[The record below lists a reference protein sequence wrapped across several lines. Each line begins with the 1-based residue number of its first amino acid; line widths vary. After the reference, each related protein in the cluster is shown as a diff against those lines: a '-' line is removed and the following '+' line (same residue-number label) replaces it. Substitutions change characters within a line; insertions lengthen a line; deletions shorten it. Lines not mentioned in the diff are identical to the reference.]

1 MLDLL
6 IRGGTV
12 FRGDSPAEQV
22 DVGIAD
28 GRIVAVGGIDDE
40 AAEVIDADGQVVC
53 PGFINVLSHAYFT
66 ILEDPRSLSEL
77 LQGVTTQIFGEG
89 GALGPLSEPMQRNLE
104 HVHAERSL
112 AVTWSRLS
120 EFLAH
125 LERTGTA
132 QNVASFVSHGTLRP
146 YVVGYD
152 DRPATS
158 AELDQ
163 MSALVAEEMADG
175 ALGVATAL
183 IYPPETYGSTEELIA
198 LSRAAAPYGGGY
210 ISHMR
215 DEGSR
220 LLEAVEELIRI
231 GQEADVPAEIYHLK
245 ASGQDNWHLM
255 DQVLDRVEQVRAAG
269 QQVKANV
276 YPYTASSTGLTSI
289 IPDRFHVGGTQALF
303 DRLADP
309 AARAEIAADLR
320 ARRRF
325 GDTGSSDRV
334 LVLGFRNPEFAH
346 LQGKTLTQIAEERG
360 TDPVDAALDL
370 IRDDR
375 SRVTVAFLSMSEDN
389 LREQIRRDW
398 VGFGSD
404 GSSMAPE
411 GAVLRKPTH
420 PRSYGTFARVLGHYV
435 REEQVLSL
443 AEAIRRLTVLPATTL
458 GLSDRGRLAPGYAG
472 DVVVFDPQRVADL
485 ATFDDPHQ
493 LAVGVSEVVVNG
505 QVAVRG
511 GESTGVLAG
520 RALRKG

>member
-1 MLDLL
+1 MLDLV

-12 FRGDSPAEQV
+12 YRGEGPGERV
-22 DVGIAD
+22 DVGITDA
-28 GRIVAVGGIDDE
+28 RIVAVGTVDDD
-40 AAEVIDADGQVVC
+40 AAEVIDASGKAVC

-66 ILEDPRSLSEL
+66 ILHDPRSLGEL
-77 LQGVTTQIFGEG
+77 VQGVTTQIFGEG
-89 GALGPLSEPMQRNLE
+89 SALGPLSEQMQRGLE
-104 HVHAERSL
+104 HVHADRGLS
-112 AVTWSRLS
+112 VTWSRLS

-125 LERTGTA
+125 LQRSGTA

-146 YVVGYD
+146 YVIGYD
-152 DRPATS
+152 DRPATP

-163 MSALVAEEMADG
+163 MTALVAEEMADG

-198 LSRAAAPYGGGY
+198 LCRAAAPYGGGY

-215 DEGSR
+215 DEGAR
-220 LLEAVEELIRI
+220 LPEAVEELIRI
-231 GQEADVPAEIYHLK
+231 GREAEVPAEIYHLK
-245 ASGQDNWHLM
+245 ASGEGNWHLM
-255 DQVLDRVEQVRAAG
+255 APVLARIEEVRAAG
-269 QQVKANV
+269 QAVKANV

-289 IPDRFHVGGTQALF
+289 IPDRFHVGGSEALY

-309 AARAEIAADLR
+309 TARAEIAEDLR
-320 ARRRF
+320 SRRRF
-325 GDTGSSDRV
+325 GDTEAADRV
-334 LVLGFRNPEFAH
+334 LVLGFRNAEFAH
-346 LQGKTLTQIAEERG
+346 LQGKSLTEISAERG
-360 TDPVDAALDL
+360 TDPVDTALDL
-370 IRDDR
+370 IAADR

-411 GAVLRKPTH
+411 GLALRSPTH

-443 AEAIRRLTVLPATTL
+443 PEAIRRVTTLPATTL
-458 GLSDRGRLAPGYAG
+458 GLSDRGRLEQGYAA
-472 DVVVFDPQRVADL
+472 DVVVFDPDTVQDL

-493 LAVGVSEVVVNG
+493 LAVGVSEVIVNG
-505 QVAVRG
+505 EVAVRDG
-511 GESTGVLAG
+511 ASTGVLAG
-520 RALRKG
+520 RALRRG